1 MSFSLLLHIQ
11 YWLTHAHSLGL
22 LIVPWVMFCEC
33 ACCSQNYLRVVFRER
48 DDISFEWC
56 RHCRLPAP
64 PTSMGLKVACPLR
77 RPHALLTHT
86 QTHVPGVGRTHGRHP
101 PPQKQRRDGNRRR
114 TTVGS
119 FETSWRATGEICTQ
133 DQLLRW
139 SNLYPRSAASPL
151 HLFRSW
157 VTAIGL
163 STEEKVLVCGWR

>member
-1 MSFSLLLHIQ
+1 MLFSLLLHV
-11 YWLTHAHSLGL
+11 LTYTRTFSRPTNRSVSHILR
-22 LIVPWVMFCEC
+22 VCR
-33 ACCSQNYLRVVFRER
+33 ACGSQNYLRVVFRER
-48 DDISFEWC
+48 DEISFEWC

-119 FETSWRATGEICTQ
+119 SETSWRATGEICTQ
-133 DQLLRW
+133 DQL
-139 SNLYPRSAASPL
+139 
-151 HLFRSW
+151 F
-157 VTAIGL
+157 G
-163 STEEKVLVCGWR
+163 